1 MWKYVR
7 FFNSSRFL
15 AFEPFEFW
23 IISVSEVLFDSDSL
37 PFPLFHVQ
45 CYSMQVIAMQDV
57 FNKFDKDT
65 TTVQHRSW
73 MWQRSDSPTIQ
84 PVETESECWDK
95 LRQRLPRKR
104 RVRTPELHDG
114 WRDVCLTRN
123 RSGTVERRELAK
135 IIAEYFPEAIHLNL
149 TFPYSIDSFTEK
161 ASQKCLIC
169 RAFRQQSPECLG
181 IR

>member
-114 WRDVCLTRN
+114 WRDVCLTRTEVVLWKDESSP
-123 RSGTVERRELAK
+123 RSLRSTFQRR
-135 IIAEYFPEAIHLNL
+135 
-149 TFPYSIDSFTEK
+149 SIWIYVSIFDRQLYWEGITEVFDLPSFQATK
-161 ASQKCLIC
+161 S
-169 RAFRQQSPECLG
+169 RVSWN
-181 IR
+181 